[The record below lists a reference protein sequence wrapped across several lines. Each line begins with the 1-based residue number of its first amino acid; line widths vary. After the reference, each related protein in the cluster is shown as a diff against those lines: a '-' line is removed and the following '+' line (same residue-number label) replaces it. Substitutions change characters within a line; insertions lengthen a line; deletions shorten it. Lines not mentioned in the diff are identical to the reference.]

1 VVNRLIDVQSY
12 TLAADEL
19 FFGAALTFIVLI
31 AFIWLAHP
39 GTGRPAVAVSDAH

>member
-1 VVNRLIDVQSY
+1 VQAY

-19 FFGAALTFIVLI
+19 FYGAAALFLLLI

-39 GTGRPAVAVSDAH
+39 QRGRPGVAVSDAH